1 MLICRKRF
9 GIRGLFAFSGSS
21 NAGPVPCA
29 TPGSPG
35 SLLGV
40 FIITSRVPWV
50 VPRLQKTASCSI
62 QSATT
67 GFIANIF
74 PYRNRISLK
83 EAFEGPE
90 PYAGKLSRPVLRGL
104 APSNGGRLLGEGC
117 YDSQRL
123 RRTIAM
129 LSRLA
134 IGRETNVLVVG
145 HFRNAIRS
153 QHTRRNQLRHVTV
166 ILAMAFSTMAA
177 LLGIWTLLHFSGMLL
192 APASKGHKVVFTG
205 CLLATVGGFGGLT
218 WVVIERNWL
227 WWMALAISG
236 WMFGVWMLIL
246 SSVDP
251 PLVRS
256 RSDIGFFT
264 NCRGDS
270 S

>member
-1 MLICRKRF
+1 
-9 GIRGLFAFSGSS
+9 
-21 NAGPVPCA
+21 
-29 TPGSPG
+29 
-35 SLLGV
+35 
-40 FIITSRVPWV
+40 
-50 VPRLQKTASCSI
+50 
-62 QSATT
+62 
-67 GFIANIF
+67 
-74 PYRNRISLK
+74 
-83 EAFEGPE
+83 
-90 PYAGKLSRPVLRGL
+90 
-104 APSNGGRLLGEGC
+104 
-117 YDSQRL
+117 
-123 RRTIAM
+123 M

-236 WMFGVWMLIL
+236 WMFGV
-246 SSVDP
+246 
-251 PLVRS
+251 
-256 RSDIGFFT
+256 
-264 NCRGDS
+264 
-270 S
+270 